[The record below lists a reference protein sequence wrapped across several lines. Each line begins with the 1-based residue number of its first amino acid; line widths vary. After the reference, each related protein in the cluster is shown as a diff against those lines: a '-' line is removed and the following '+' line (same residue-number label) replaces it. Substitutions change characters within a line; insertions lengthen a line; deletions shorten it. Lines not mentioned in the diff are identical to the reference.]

1 MTISDLIVYLFAQTS
16 ENIRQ
21 LKADAYQATEHEKFA
36 YRSPDGKSFHN
47 KRPSEEVM
55 AEGWTFAKV
64 KFTRTQSY
72 MSPKHESWAA
82 YRQAKR
88 RANRLMAARLILKAN
103 AGVMPPR
110 DELSDTI
117 AAGALQSQARPN
129 VQKSLGFKAHRLL
142 TKLENRLKK
151 QPEKFG
157 DVVSWTLQRRERETA
172 NV

>member
-1 MTISDLIVYLFAQTS
+1 MTINDLILYLFAQTS

-36 YRSPDGKSFHN
+36 YRSPDGKSFRN
-47 KRPSEEVM
+47 KRPSEKLMV
-55 AEGWTFAKV
+55 EGWSFAKV

-82 YRQAKR
+82 YCQAKR
-88 RANRLMAARLILKAN
+88 RANHLLAARLLLKAN
-103 AGVMPPR
+103 AGVIPPK
-110 DELSDTI
+110 DEVSDTI
-117 AAGALQSQARPN
+117 AAGALRSQARPQA
-129 VQKSLGFKAHRLL
+129 QKSLGFKAHRLL
-142 TKLENRLKK
+142 TKLENRLTR

-157 DVVSWTLQRRERETA
+157 DVVSWLRERREKETA

>member
-36 YRSPDGKSFHN
+36 YRSPDGKSFRN
-47 KRPSEEVM
+47 KRPSEEIM
-55 AEGWTFAKV
+55 AEGWTFVKV

-72 MSPKHESWAA
+72 MSPKHESWTT

-88 RANRLMAARLILKAN
+88 RANLLMAARLMLKAN
-103 AGVMPPR
+103 AGVIPAK
-110 DELSDTI
+110 DDVSDTI
-117 AAGALQSQARPN
+117 AAGVLRSQARSN
-129 VQKSLGFKAHRLL
+129 AQKSLGFKAHRLL

-157 DVVSWTLQRRERETA
+157 DLLTWTLRRRERETA